1 MYEPIIDALRRGDA
15 AQALGAA
22 RDAVSE
28 QPQDPAAHR
37 LLASALRLA
46 GDQAA
51 AIESIDRA
59 ISLAPDD
66 ANLHLERAGLLLHE
80 RKLDEAQ
87 VALARS
93 TGLDP
98 NQFPAYIV
106 QAQLAIGHG
115 DLVEAARLT
124 RTAARIAPEHPQVA
138 ALEGTLALRGGDPD
152 RALTILNTAAQRW
165 PEEPTLRHSLG
176 FAYMA
181 KGHYAFAEQA
191 FASLRAANPD
201 SMPLRALVADLLRRQ
216 GRPEAAADE
225 IAPLLEGEHTSP
237 SLQRMM
243 GELELEANRN
253 EAARDRLRGALQ
265 AQPGDRRTL
274 LAISEAWRRLD
285 AADEARS
292 TLDALVA
299 EHPQLVDLWR
309 ARLLFEQ
316 FASDDAVE
324 VIRRWQQAMPDC
336 IPAMEAQITV
346 HDLAG
351 HPDQGD
357 ALAQRITEIE
367 PGHAKAEMR
376 IINRL
381 QQRDP
386 EAAIERVE
394 GLLARAT
401 NEVVK
406 GNLRRLLG
414 RTFDTA
420 GQPDAAVATWAEL
433 HAEVVS
439 KRLPLPTPSAL
450 DGPWPEAAELTPVQQ
465 AERPAF
471 LLWGAPGSLIE
482 RVTGTLH
489 LGGAT
494 LYGDRF
500 GPNPPKDLFQR
511 YLTIDA
517 LSTGT
522 AEPANLIAEWKAAL
536 PARGIKPA
544 EVFDWLLWWDN
555 AAVLVLRPHLPEA
568 LLVIALRDP
577 RDMLLDWLAFGS
589 PAPFAL
595 ESPLVAARWLAQVL
609 TQVADLHEQDLLRH
623 RLLRLDGIEN
633 DPAGVAAAIAEA
645 IQVAVAPAPPGRL
658 GEDRFP
664 AGHWRDFG
672 PSLADAYAVLTPVA
686 VRLGYPEA

>member
-15 AQALGAA
+15 AQALVAA
-22 RDAVSE
+22 REAVSG

-37 LLASALRLA
+37 LLASALRLD
-46 GDQAA
+46 GDREA

-59 ISLAPDD
+59 ISLEPDD

-87 VALARS
+87 VALAKS
-93 TGLDP
+93 IGLDP
-98 NQFPAYIV
+98 NQFPAYVV
-106 QAQLAIGHG
+106 QAQLALSQGN
-115 DLVEAARLT
+115 LAEASQLT
-124 RTAARIAPEHPQVA
+124 RTAARIAPEHPQIA

-152 RALTILNTAAQRW
+152 RALAILSKASERW

-191 FASLRAANPD
+191 FSGLREASPD
-201 SMPLRALVADLLRRQ
+201 SMPLRALVADLMRRQ

-225 IAPLLEGEHTSP
+225 IAPLLEGDKVSP
-237 SLQRMM
+237 ALQRMM
-243 GELELEANRN
+243 AELELEANRN

-265 AQPGDRRTL
+265 AQPGDRRIL

-292 TLDALVA
+292 TLDALLA

-324 VIRRWQQAMPDC
+324 VIHRWQQAMPDC
-336 IPAMEAQITV
+336 IPAMEAQMTV

-351 HPDQGD
+351 HPEQGD

-367 PGHAKAEMR
+367 PGHAKAEIR
-376 IINRL
+376 IISRL
-381 QQRDP
+381 QQKDP
-386 EAAIERVE
+386 EAAVDRVE
-394 GLLARAT
+394 TLLARDN
-401 NEVVK
+401 NEVVN

-414 RTFDTA
+414 RTLDVA

-433 HAEVVS
+433 HAEAVS
-439 KRLPLPTPSAL
+439 KRLPLPQPSTFK
-450 DGPWPEAAELTPVQQ
+450 GPWPEAPEPAQQ
-465 AERPAF
+465 VSQPAF

-500 GPNPPKDLFQR
+500 GPNPPNDLFQR
-511 YLTIDA
+511 YLTIDG
-517 LSTGT
+517 LSTGK
-522 AEPANLIAEWKAAL
+522 AEPAALIAEWKAAL
-536 PARGIKPA
+536 PARGIKPG

-555 AAVLVLRPHLPEA
+555 TAVLALRPHLPEA

-577 RDMLLDWLAFGS
+577 RDMLLDWIAFGS

-595 ESPLVAARWLAQVL
+595 ESPLAGARWLAEVL
-609 TQVADLHEQDLLRH
+609 GQVADLAEQNRIEH

-633 DPAGVAAAIAEA
+633 DTAAIAKAIADTIQIGVAAA
-645 IQVAVAPAPPGRL
+645 PAGRL
-658 GEDRFP
+658 GEDRFA

-672 PSLADAYAVLTPVA
+672 ESLGDAYALLTPVA